1 MGLFKNRNKNRTATE
16 TQAAQPVQF
25 VTVDEYNELVQ
36 FINNVMSAN
45 HNQLAKDFVELR
57 DEIATNG
64 VVRDLRKLEKSHAE
78 LVKHTSVLIT
88 DHDEQLANLKVNGVA
103 TAINR
108 LQREVLTDKQ
118 EEQSNGF
125 TRAFMAGMGVAPQL
139 EPTLKGK
146 VDAIVAHL
154 GLDIQVQPEEVIKAK
169 IVTKKVATPKKKGR
183 R

>member
-1 MGLFKNRNKNRTATE
+1 MSLFKKRAKVAKP
-16 TQAAQPVQF
+16 APVTREEF
-25 VTVDEYNELVQ
+25 ENLIAFLNT
-36 FINNVMSAN
+36 IITPN
-45 HNQLAKDFVELR
+45 HNALANDFYELR
-57 DEIATNG
+57 EEIATNG
-64 VVRDLRKLEKSHAE
+64 VVRDLRKLEKGHEE
-78 LVKHTSVLIT
+78 LVRHTSVLIT

-118 EEQSNGF
+118 EEQTNGF
-125 TRAFMAGMGVAPQL
+125 TRAMMAGMGVEPQL

>member
-1 MGLFKNRNKNRTATE
+1 MGLFKNRKKQRTATE
-16 TQAAQPVQF
+16 VAAQAAPVYVEQGDF
-25 VTVDEYNELVQ
+25 DNLIAY
-36 FINNVMSAN
+36 INTIITPN
-45 HNQLAKDFVELR
+45 HNRLAEDFSELR

-64 VVRDLRKLEKSHAE
+64 VVRDLRNLEKQH
-78 LVKHTSVLIT
+78 
-88 DHDEQLANLKVNGVA
+88 ANLADHVSSEFNNLGRNGVA

-118 EEQSNGF
+118 EEQSSGM
-125 TRAFMAGMGVAPQL
+125 TRAFMAALGTEPHL

-169 IVTKKVATPKKKGR
+169 IVTKKVAAPKKKGR